1 VARLGLV
8 LRFNVEA
15 FGVTAR
21 VLLDLYLSR
30 LILLGTLNDHTQP
43 RLNPTT
49 LGFMSLSLQSAL
61 ATPSLVTII
70 IGDPPGGH
78 P

>member
-21 VLLDLYLSR
+21 VFLDLHLSR
-30 LILLGTLNDHTQP
+30 LILLGTLDDRTQP
-43 RLNPTT
+43 WLNPATSDPM
-49 LGFMSLSLQSAL
+49 LLSSQSAL
-61 ATPSLVTII
+61 AVSSSVTFI
-70 IGDPPGGH
+70 IGDPPGDR